1 MSHSAAIL
9 WDTDLI
15 RRYDKSGPR
24 YTSYPTALSFTPVEK
39 PAQYLRQALLER
51 DTTKPLSL
59 YLHIPFCA
67 HVCYYCGCNKVVTAD
82 RGRAQPYLEV
92 LHREIE
98 LRSAELP
105 ERPVVDQLH
114 WGGGT
119 PTFISMEET
128 AQLMAQLRANFNLR
142 DDDQGDYSIEIDP
155 REMSIERLKQLRQ
168 LGFNR
173 LSLGVQDLNP
183 DVQKA
188 VNRIQPLEMTTD
200 LITAAREMGFR
211 SINID
216 LIYGLPLQTE
226 GSFKETLNTVLK
238 IRPDRLSVFN
248 YAHLPERFKPQR
260 RINAKDL
267 PDAST
272 KLAIHHN
279 AIAQLTL
286 AGYRNIGMDH
296 FALPQD
302 SLSVAQQSGELHR
315 NFQGYT
321 THGNC
326 DLLGLGVS
334 SISQIG
340 DYYLQ
345 NSPDLPTYNAMVMN
359 HGSALTKSYKLNS
372 DDHIRRTLITRLIC
386 DFELNYAQLSEQTGV
401 NIKRYVADE
410 LYQLEAMQAEGMLQ
424 LRADGLE
431 VLPLG
436 RLLIRRICM
445 VFDAYINQ
453 PSERRY
459 SKII

>member
-24 YTSYPTALSFTPVEK
+24 YTSYPTALSFTPVDK
-39 PAQYLRQALLER
+39 PVEYLQQALSER
-51 DTTKPLSL
+51 DSTKPLSL
-59 YLHIPFCA
+59 YVHIPFCA
-67 HVCYYCGCNKVVTAD
+67 HVCYYCGCNKVVTAN

-98 LRSAELP
+98 LRAAQLP
-105 ERPVVDQLH
+105 QRPVVEQLH

-128 AQLMAQLRANFNLR
+128 AELMAQLRANFNLR

-155 REMSIERLKQLRQ
+155 REMSIERLKQLRE

-173 LSLGVQDLNP
+173 LSLGVQDLNLE
-183 DVQKA
+183 VQRA
-188 VNRIQPLEMTTD
+188 VNRIQPLEMTTE
-200 LITAAREMGFR
+200 LIAAARELGFR

-226 GSFKETLNTVLK
+226 QSFRETLDTVLQ

-260 RINAKDL
+260 RINVEDL
-267 PDAST
+267 PDAAT

-279 AIAQLTL
+279 AITQLTQ

-345 NSPDLPTYNAMVMN
+345 NSADLPTYNSMVMN
-359 HGSALTKSYKLNS
+359 QGSALIKGYKLS
-372 DDHIRRTLITRLIC
+372 TDDKIRRTLITRLIC
-386 DFELNYAQLSEQTGV
+386 DFELNYSQLSEHTGID
-401 NIKRYVADE
+401 IKHYFADE
-410 LYQLEAMQAEGMLQ
+410 LYQLEAMRAEGMLQ
-424 LRADGLE
+424 LGDDGLE
-431 VLPLG
+431 ILPLG

-445 VFDAYINQ
+445 VFDAHINQ

>member
-1 MSHSAAIL
+1 VSHSAAIL

-15 RRYDKSGPR
+15 RRYDQAGPR
-24 YTSYPTALSFTPVEK
+24 YTSYPTALSFLPVER
-39 PAQYLRQALLER
+39 PVQCMERVLSER
-51 DTTKPLSL
+51 DTQKNLSL

-67 HVCYYCGCNKVVTAD
+67 HICYYCGCNKVVTRD
-82 RGRAQPYLEV
+82 RTRAKPYLEL
-92 LHREIE
+92 LHREIA
-98 LRSAELP
+98 LRGAQLSDKPKVE
-105 ERPVVDQLH
+105 QLH

-119 PTFISMEET
+119 PSFISPQET
-128 AQLMAQLRANFNLR
+128 DELMAQLGSNFNLR

-155 REMSIERLKQLRQ
+155 REIDIERLQQLRQ

-173 LSLGVQDLNP
+173 ISLGVQDLNQQ
-183 DVQKA
+183 VQRA
-188 VNRIQPLEMTTD
+188 INRLQPLEMTTNIID
-200 LITAAREMGFR
+200 AARVLGFR

-226 GSFKETLNTVLK
+226 QSFSRTLDRVLEM
-238 IRPDRLSVFN
+238 RPDRLSVFN
-248 YAHLPERFKPQR
+248 YAHLPQRFRPQR
-260 RINAKDL
+260 RIRPQDL
-267 PDAST
+267 PDAAT

-279 AIAQLTL
+279 TIQQLTE

-302 SLSVAQQSGELHR
+302 SLSLAQEAGLLHR

-321 THGNC
+321 THANS

-345 NSPDLPTYNAMVMN
+345 NSPDLYIYNNLMMT
-359 HGSALTKSYKLNS
+359 GTSALTKHYKTS
-372 DDHIRRTLITRLIC
+372 ADDRVRRSVITRLIC
-386 DFELNYAQLSEQTGV
+386 DFQLNYGKLSAETGV
-401 NIKRYVADE
+401 NIQRYFADE
-410 LYQLEAMQAEGMLQ
+410 LRALVPMAIEGL
-424 LRADGLE
+424 LTLTDEGLK

-445 VFDAYINQ
+445 TFDAYINQ
-453 PSERRY
+453 PSERLY

>member
-15 RRYDKSGPR
+15 RRYDQAGPR
-24 YTSYPTALSFTPVEK
+24 YTSYPTALSFTAVEK
-39 PAQYLRQALLER
+39 PTENLSAALAGR
-51 DTTKPLSL
+51 DHTRPLSL

-82 RGRAQPYLEV
+82 RARAQPYLEV

-98 LRSAELP
+98 LRGAQLQD
-105 ERPVVDQLH
+105 RPVVEQLH

-119 PTFISMEET
+119 PTFISTEET
-128 AQLMAQLRANFNLR
+128 AALMAQLRRHFNLH

-173 LSLGVQDLNP
+173 ISLGVQDLNLE
-183 DVQKA
+183 VQRA
-188 VNRIQPLEMTTD
+188 VNRVQPLEMTAQ
-200 LITAAREMGFR
+200 LIIAARKLGFR

-226 GSFKETLNTVLK
+226 QSFRETLDTVLQL
-238 IRPDRLSVFN
+238 RPDRLSVFN

-260 RINAKDL
+260 RINADEL
-267 PDAST
+267 PDAAT
-272 KLAIHHN
+272 KLAIHQN
-279 AIAQLTL
+279 AISQLTQ

-296 FALPQD
+296 FALPED
-302 SLSVAQQSGELHR
+302 SLSLAQQAGELHR

-345 NSPDLPTYNAMVMN
+345 NSPDLASYNAMVMN
-359 HGSALTKSYKLNS
+359 AGSALVKSYQLNA
-372 DDHIRRTLITRLIC
+372 DDRLRRTLITRLIC
-386 DFELNYAQLSEQTGV
+386 DFELDYPQLSAEMG
-401 NIKRYVADE
+401 IDIEDYFADE
-410 LYQLEAMQAEGMLQ
+410 LRALEPMAAEGLLCMK
-424 LRADGLE
+424 ANGLE

-445 VFDAYINQ
+445 TFDVYINQ
-453 PSERRY
+453 PTERRY
-459 SKII
+459 SRII

>member
-15 RRYDKSGPR
+15 RRYDQAGPR
-24 YTSYPTALSFTPVEK
+24 YTSYPTALSFTPVK
-39 PAQYLRQALLER
+39 SPAESLALALAER
-51 DTTKPLSL
+51 DQSKALSL

-92 LHREIE
+92 LHREIA
-98 LRSAELP
+98 LRAEQLP
-105 ERPVVDQLH
+105 DRPRVEQLH

-128 AQLMAQLRANFNLR
+128 AALMRQLRGHFNLV
-142 DDDQGDYSIEIDP
+142 DDDSGDYSIEIDP
-155 REMSIERLKQLRQ
+155 REMSSERLKQLRE

-183 DVQKA
+183 QVQKA
-188 VNRIQPLEMTTD
+188 VNRIQPLEMTTE
-200 LITAAREMGFR
+200 LIAEARALGFR

-226 GSFKETLNTVLK
+226 QSFQQTLDTVLQ

-260 RINAKDL
+260 RINGEDL

-279 AIAQLTL
+279 SIVQLTQ

-296 FALPQD
+296 FALPED
-302 SLSVAQQSGELHR
+302 SLSLAQQSGELHR

-340 DYYLQ
+340 GYYLQ
-345 NSPDLPTYNAMVMN
+345 NSPDLPTYNSMVMN
-359 HGSALTKSYKLNS
+359 HASALTKSYKLTE
-372 DDHIRRTLITRLIC
+372 DDHLRRALITRLIC
-386 DFELNYAQLSEQTGV
+386 DFELDYPKLGQQLGIDIPS
-401 NIKRYVADE
+401 YFADE
-410 LYQLEAMQAEGMLQ
+410 LFQLETMAAEGL
-424 LRADGLE
+424 LELHEDRLE

-445 VFDAYINQ
+445 TFDAYLNQ

-459 SKII
+459 SRII

>member
-15 RRYDKSGPR
+15 RRYDKPGPR
-24 YTSYPTALSFTPVEK
+24 YTSYPTALSFTGVETPAESLNLAISGRDRSK
-39 PAQYLRQALLER
+39 PM
-51 DTTKPLSL
+51 SL

-82 RGRAQPYLEV
+82 RTRAQPYLEV

-98 LRSAELP
+98 LRAAQLP
-105 ERPVVDQLH
+105 ERPVVEQLH

-119 PTFISMEET
+119 PTFISMQET
-128 AQLMAQLRANFNLR
+128 AQLMAKLRAHFNLR

-155 REMSIERLKQLRQ
+155 REMSLERLKQLRE

-188 VNRIQPLEMTTD
+188 VNRIQPLEMTTE
-200 LITAAREMGFR
+200 LITAARELSFH

-226 GSFKETLNTVLK
+226 RSFTETLDTVLK

-260 RINAKDL
+260 RINADDL

-279 AIAQLTL
+279 AIAQLTR

-302 SLSVAQQSGELHR
+302 SLSLVQQSGELHR

-345 NSPDLPTYNAMVMN
+345 NSPNLPTYNAMVMN
-359 HGSALTKSYKLNS
+359 HGSALTKSYKLSN
-372 DDHIRRTLITRLIC
+372 DDLFRRTLITRLIC
-386 DFELNYAQLSEQTGV
+386 DFELDYAQLSKQTGV
-401 NIKRYVADE
+401 DIKNYFAEE

-424 LRADGLE
+424 LSDTGLE

-445 VFDAYINQ
+445 VFDAYTNQ